1 MTAMFKLCEKLE
13 YLDLSN
19 FDTSNV
25 TSMENMFYNCN
36 NLKYLN
42 LTNFK
47 LKDKL
52 DNMLSF
58 KQKDKCEFITDNNDL
73 LNLYNSSECIIY

>member
-1 MTAMFKLCEKLE
+1 MEGMFQLCGELE

-25 TSMENMFYNCN
+25 ENMKNMFYNCN

-47 LKDKL
+47 IKDKS

-58 KQKDKCEFITDNNDL
+58 KKKDKCKFITDNNDL
-73 LNLYNSSECIIY
+73 LNLYNSS